1 MKPSRNSSLA
11 RVAAFAIASLSAF
24 AAPLPLRAQ
33 AVSPIDY
40 GTESLGDVRLGVA
53 IAAVAQLVD
62 APALLARS
70 SSQSFVDDAFA
81 RVAAATGDAR
91 VRADVARD
99 RDDLRPSDASAFD
112 RAKAD
117 GDLVALVHDVLHAFA
132 FPRDRLFDV
141 GLLAQQSAY
150 NARVLRSPSTDAE
163 VRHALGAID
172 VADTLVAGLKAMRQ
186 GLASVPSG
194 RWGDIAT
201 ESGAIVAAI
210 LGPSVTPPF
219 PESDAVWLVLLR
231 ARPTAITARRGTPRL
246 FFDVIRFDGTHHTIG
261 AYPAGAGGFTRDA
274 PALVC
279 GFDREGDAASE
290 RAIPIVPPPGTTDAQ
305 LADELESRCLASAK
319 GTWRYRVAAAT
330 DARFIVDLLVN
341 TVPDAAAI
349 VRQTA
354 R

>member
-1 MKPSRNSSLA
+1 VKPSRNSSLA
-11 RVAAFAIASLSAF
+11 RSAAFGLACLCAL

-33 AVSPIDY
+33 AVSPIDF

-53 IAAVAQLVD
+53 IATVAQLVD

-81 RVAAATGDAR
+81 RLAAATDDAR
-91 VRADVARD
+91 VRADVTRD
-99 RDDLRPSDASAFD
+99 RDDLRTDGAATFD
-112 RAKAD
+112 RARAD
-117 GDLVALVHDVLHAFA
+117 RDLVALVHDVLHAFA

-141 GLLAQQSAY
+141 GLLSQQSAY
-150 NARVLRSPSTDAE
+150 NARVLRSPSTDGE

-172 VADTLVAGLKAMRQ
+172 VADTLVVGLKALRQ
-186 GLASVPSG
+186 RLASVPAGHWS
-194 RWGDIAT
+194 DIAT
-201 ESGAIVAAI
+201 QSGAIVAAI
-210 LGPSVTPPF
+210 LGPAVTPPF
-219 PESDAVWLVLLR
+219 PESDAVWLVLFR
-231 ARPTAITARRGTPRL
+231 ARPTDIAARRGTPRL
-246 FFDVIRFDGTHHTIG
+246 FFDVVRFDGTHHTIG
-261 AYPAGAGGFTRDA
+261 AYPAGSGGFTRDA

-305 LADELESRCLASAK
+305 LADELETRCLASAK
-319 GTWRYRVAAAT
+319 GTWRYRVTAAT

-341 TVPDAAAI
+341 TVPDAASI

>member
-11 RVAAFAIASLSAF
+11 RSAAFGLACLCAL

-33 AVSPIDY
+33 AVSPIDF

-53 IAAVAQLVD
+53 IATVAQLVD

-81 RVAAATGDAR
+81 RLAAATDDAR
-91 VRADVARD
+91 VRADVTRD
-99 RDDLRPSDASAFD
+99 RDDLRTDGAATFD
-112 RAKAD
+112 RARAD
-117 GDLVALVHDVLHAFA
+117 RDLVALVHDVLHAFA

-141 GLLAQQSAY
+141 GLLSQQSAY
-150 NARVLRSPSTDAE
+150 NARVLRSPSTDGE

-172 VADTLVAGLKAMRQ
+172 VADTLVVGLKALRQ
-186 GLASVPSG
+186 RLASVPAGHWS
-194 RWGDIAT
+194 DIAT
-201 ESGAIVAAI
+201 QSGAIVAAI

-219 PESDAVWLVLLR
+219 PESDAVWLVLFR
-231 ARPTAITARRGTPRL
+231 ARPTDIAARRGTPRL
-246 FFDVIRFDGTHHTIG
+246 FFDVVRFDGTHHTIG
-261 AYPAGAGGFTRDA
+261 AYPAGSGGFTRDA

-305 LADELESRCLASAK
+305 LADELETRCLASAK
-319 GTWRYRVAAAT
+319 GTWRYRVSAAT

-341 TVPDAAAI
+341 TVPDAASI

>member
-1 MKPSRNSSLA
+1 VKPSRNSSLA
-11 RVAAFAIASLSAF
+11 RIAAFGLACLCAL
-24 AAPLPLRAQ
+24 AAPLPSRAQ
-33 AVSPIDY
+33 AVSPIDF

-53 IAAVAQLVD
+53 IATVAQLVD

-81 RVAAATGDAR
+81 RLTAATDDAR
-91 VRADVARD
+91 VRADVTRD
-99 RDDLRPSDASAFD
+99 RDDLRTDGAATFD
-112 RAKAD
+112 RARAD
-117 GDLVALVHDVLHAFA
+117 RDLVALVHDVLHAFA

-141 GLLAQQSAY
+141 GLLSQQSAY
-150 NARVLRSPSTDAE
+150 NARVLRSPSTDGE

-172 VADTLVAGLKAMRQ
+172 VADTLVVGLKAMRER
-186 GLASVPSG
+186 LASVPAGHWS
-194 RWGDIAT
+194 DIAT
-201 ESGAIVAAI
+201 QSGAIVAAI

-219 PESDAVWLVLLR
+219 PESDAVWLVLFR
-231 ARPTAITARRGTPRL
+231 ARPTDIAARRGTPRL
-246 FFDVIRFDGTHHTIG
+246 FFDVVRFDGTHHTIG
-261 AYPAGAGGFTRDA
+261 AYPAGSGGFTRDA

-305 LADELESRCLASAK
+305 LADELETRCLASAK
-319 GTWRYRVAAAT
+319 GTWRYRVSAAT

-341 TVPDAAAI
+341 TVPDAASI